1 MGSLVEDV
9 LPIATTAAGIYTSN
23 PALISS
29 GVGMLGSQQAG
40 KSAQQANQQVAQAG
54 QFRPIGLTT
63 RFGSS
68 GFQFDP
74 SGRLTGANYTLSP
87 EAQAYQNQL
96 SGMTGQGLLQGQQL
110 QGLASQ
116 YLGESP
122 EAVRQRYVQ
131 QQTALVAPEQEQA
144 LAGIRNRLF
153 QTGRGGLATG
163 ATQAGGLMATNPEMA
178 AYYNALAKQQAQIAA
193 NADIAAQNQVKFGQ
207 GLAAGAYEP
216 FKAGFGSMGTVEQ
229 AGQQALGLG
238 SELGGQ
244 ASSAA
249 RAVAPA
255 QYQASAYNPLSNYLA
270 NPALQNAIGT
280 GLSGLFSY
288 GGTPQ
293 GAYAQQDQYLAG
305 ALSNP
310 QTEQARMLAEQNSW
324 FNS

>member
-1 MGSLVEDV
+1 MGSLVSDV
-9 LPIATTAAGIYTSN
+9 LPIATTAAGVYTGN
-23 PALISS
+23 PSLIAS

-68 GFQFDP
+68 GFEFDP

-87 EAQAYQNQL
+87 EAKAYQDQL
-96 SGMTGQGLLQGQQL
+96 AGMTSQGLMQGQQL

-131 QQTALVAPEQEQA
+131 QQTALLAPAQEQK

-163 ATQAGGLMATNPEMA
+163 ATEAGGLMATNPEMA
-178 AYYNALAKQQAQIAA
+178 AYYNALAQQQAQIAA
-193 NADIAAQNQVKFGQ
+193 NADVAAQNQVKFGQ

-216 FKAGFGSMGTVEQ
+216 FTSGFGAMGTVER

-255 QYQASAYNPLSNYLA
+255 QYQASAYNPLSNMLA

-280 GLSGLFSY
+280 GLSGLFSSPSVNVGDTSAY
-288 GGTPQ
+288 DYAFGG
-293 GAYAQQDQYLAG
+293 GGWY
-305 ALSNP
+305 
-310 QTEQARMLAEQNSW
+310 
-324 FNS
+324 